1 MHQEGPDSELYQEH
15 PQGGLVCPLPA
26 QQEPLQ
32 TFLHG
37 LPDHLEHHV
46 VGMEMVKR
54 DDAIIYRHDTAKDNP
69 EVGDDDTGD
78 TLLNMVMRPAYTMQE
93 SEFPG
98 KND

>member
-1 MHQEGPDSELYQEH
+1 
-15 PQGGLVCPLPA
+15 
-26 QQEPLQ
+26 
-32 TFLHG
+32 
-37 LPDHLEHHV
+37 LEH
-46 VGMEMVKR
+46 
-54 DDAIIYRHDTAKDNP
+54 DDDINYRHDTAKDNP

>member
-1 MHQEGPDSELYQEH
+1 
-15 PQGGLVCPLPA
+15 
-26 QQEPLQ
+26 
-32 TFLHG
+32 
-37 LPDHLEHHV
+37 
-46 VGMEMVKR
+46 MEMVKR